1 MKKRVMNIRPQ
12 EVTTDGERSVQYK
25 GSDGRMHDFSAKLP
39 QDAAIPVVQR
49 TVIAAGEEIT
59 LAQAHAI
66 EGFDFNKVSA
76 LNFTG
81 GYDPMTAIFVNYDPE
96 LTERMLEMEVSGGA
110 SQIKYKIV
118 DDLYV
123 AYSGTGMNRMFEDTS
138 TGYTLNKSRLKTML
152 LKIAQ
157 QTGKLEI
164 GLKPVSITAGTPLES
179 VYEDVVLL
187 TLAEDILASE
197 EFFMPKA
204 SGGLVKLATVS
215 EEEDD
220 GQSAEESF
228 PYSIQNNPNAFELI
242 TGPVIGGGTQTY
254 KARRC
259 DGSDSEITASE
270 LYQRLLRDPYTVVI
284 YNDTRPGSSG
294 ICTAILHIAQ
304 HDESTMCVRLNG
316 ELVGNTKATY
326 KVYVYATPDEGR
338 ITISKTTS

>member
-76 LNFTG
+76 LDFTR

-123 AYSGTGMNRMFEDTS
+123 AYSGIGMNRMFEDTS
-138 TGYTLNKSRLKTML
+138 TGYGLNKSRLKTML

-164 GLKPVSITAGTPLES
+164 GLKPASIIAGSPLES

-187 TLAEDILASE
+187 TLAEDTLASE

-215 EEEDD
+215 EEV
-220 GQSAEESF
+220 GEEQNSEEPF
-228 PYSIQNNPNAFELI
+228 PYRLQNNPNAYELI
-242 TGPVIGGGTQTY
+242 IGPTVGVYQTY
-254 KARRC
+254 KAITC
-259 DGSDSEITASE
+259 DGTNTE
-270 LYQRLLRDPYTVVI
+270 LSATQLYEKLLNDPYTVLI
-284 YNDTRPGSSG
+284 YKDTRPGSSG

-304 HDESTMCVRLNG
+304 HDESTTCDRLQG
-316 ELVGNTKATY
+316 ELLGSTKATY
-326 KVYVYATPDEGR
+326 NVYVYGSANENR
-338 ITISKTTS
+338 ITMNKSTS